1 MKKILSL
8 SVAVLSIALL
18 SACSNANQNKKKS
31 VSSSSSKIACKS
43 TPSNSE
49 NLSPSKEETGKSE
62 ETSKTEEQKT
72 ASPLS
77 GYSDE
82 QVEYA
87 RVTETIIAYYQYNYQ
102 PVTISVTK
110 HAANHQVFPYK
121 GSIVV
126 PQDTV
131 TLTFS
136 SDNTMAGTTNIT
148 YSSNHDG
155 TINFYRDPNHYQD
168 ERYLTDPTWV
178 KEESQKLLDSV
189 KTIQIPITFD
199 SQAAQIISKI
209 QVK

>member
-1 MKKILSL
+1 MKKFLNL

-18 SACSNANQNKKKS
+18 SACSNAKQTKKNS
-31 VSSSSSKIACKS
+31 VSSSSSKIEHKS

-87 RVTETIIAYYQYNYQ
+87 RVTETIIDYYKYNYQ
-102 PVTISVTK
+102 PVTFSVTK
-110 HAANHQVFPYK
+110 HGANHQVFPYE
-121 GSIVV
+121 GSVVV

-136 SDNTMAGTTNIT
+136 SNNTMAGTTNIT

-155 TINFYRDPNHYQD
+155 TINFYRDPNHYPD

-178 KEESQKLLDSV
+178 KEESKKILNNV
-189 KTIQIPITFD
+189 KTIQIPYF
-199 SQAAQIISKI
+199 
-209 QVK
+209 V

>member
-1 MKKILSL
+1 MKKFLNL

-18 SACSNANQNKKKS
+18 SACSNAKQTKKNS
-31 VSSSSSKIACKS
+31 VSSSSSKIEHKS

-87 RVTETIIAYYQYNYQ
+87 RVTETIIDYYKYNYQ
-102 PVTISVTK
+102 PVTFSVTK
-110 HAANHQVFPYK
+110 HGANHQVFPYE
-121 GSIVV
+121 GSLVV

-136 SDNTMAGTTNIT
+136 YNNTMAGTTNIT

-178 KEESQKLLDSV
+178 KEESKKLLDSA
-189 KTIQIPITFD
+189 KTIQIPISFD
-199 SQAAQIISKI
+199 NQAAQIISKI

>member
-1 MKKILSL
+1 MKKFLNL

-18 SACSNANQNKKKS
+18 SACSNAKQTKKNS
-31 VSSSSSKIACKS
+31 VSSSSSKIEHKS

-87 RVTETIIAYYQYNYQ
+87 RVTETIIDYYKYNYQ
-102 PVTISVTK
+102 PVTFSVTK
-110 HAANHQVFPYK
+110 HGANHQVFPYE
-121 GSIVV
+121 GSVVV

-136 SDNTMAGTTNIT
+136 SNNTMAGTTNIT

-178 KEESQKLLDSV
+178 KEESKKILNNV
-189 KTIQIPITFD
+189 KTIQIPISFD
-199 SQAAQIISKI
+199 NQAAQIISKI